1 MKKLLL
7 SALTVVAFVAYAIF
21 QRETGGAIGAPNGTG
36 TSTTVVG
43 GVSGTSYANG
53 KYVGSVANTSWGNVQ
68 VQVVIDNNRIASVST
83 VQYPQD
89 RPLSAKINQVA
100 IPMLEQEAVHMQ
112 SAQVALVTGATV
124 TAEGFI
130 ESLKNAL
137 TQAGG

>member
-7 SALTVVAFVAYAIF
+7 SALTVLVVVGYAVF
-21 QRETGGAIGAPNGTG
+21 QRQAGGATG

-43 GVSGTSYANG
+43 GGGGTGYTNG
-53 KYVGSVANTSWGNVQ
+53 KYLGDVANTSWGDVQ

-83 VQYPQD
+83 VQYPHD

-100 IPMLEQEAVHMQ
+100 VPMLEQEVVHMQ
-112 SAQVALVTGATV
+112 SARVDLVTGATV

-130 ESLKNAL
+130 ESLKTAL
-137 TQAGG
+137 SQAGG